1 MDSHDEIAIALAG
14 LTLFSDLTR
23 PQLEGVAHVF
33 QEEWFSAGQ
42 RILRQG
48 FAGTG
53 FYVILEGE
61 ASVNVDGSPRTT
73 LGRGDFF
80 GEISGLLGEAPSAD
94 VVAITDVRCLAIAGP
109 ELPAFLLQYPPVMLR
124 MLQAE
129 ARRLRS
135 ANQWRS

>member
-1 MDSHDEIAIALAG
+1 VTNHDELHNTLAS
-14 LTLFSDLTR
+14 LTLFSDLTG
-23 PQLEGVAHVF
+23 PQLEGVAHIF

-61 ASVNVDGSPRTT
+61 AAVHVDGSQRAT

-80 GEISGLLGEAPSAD
+80 GEMSALLTELPSAD
-94 VVAITDVRCLAIAGP
+94 VLAVTDVRCVALGGP
-109 ELPAFLLQYPPVMLR
+109 ELAPFLLEHPRVMLR
-124 MLQAE
+124 MLQAV